1 MIVGSNNKLIVNQQT
16 MKAMAQAWLDDHM
29 DSTVTVVVNGVHY
42 LSATSEF
49 QILLEEKMAV
59 KQTLGG

>member
-29 DSTVTVVVNGVHY
+29 DSTVTVVVNGVHS
-42 LSATSEF
+42 LPATSEF
-49 QILLEEKMAV
+49 QILLEEKPAV